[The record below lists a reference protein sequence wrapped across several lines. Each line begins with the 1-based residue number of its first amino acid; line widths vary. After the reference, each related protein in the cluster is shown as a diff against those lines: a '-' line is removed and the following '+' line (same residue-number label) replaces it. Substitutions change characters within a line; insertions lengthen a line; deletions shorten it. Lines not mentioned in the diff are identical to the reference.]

1 MTNTAPFQVLIVD
14 DHPLMRRGIRQL
26 LGASPCFNVVAE
38 AGDGATA
45 IALANQY
52 NIDII
57 LLDLNMKGRSGLDT
71 LNALRRDGCTA
82 IIIILT
88 VSEAVSDIYS
98 LIDAG
103 ADGYLLK
110 HDDPENLLKAI
121 QAAANGREAFSE
133 QIIKYLNQR
142 ENPQNNRHNPFGVLT
157 ERELDVLHE
166 LANGL
171 SNKQIASTLNISE
184 HTVKVHIRNLLRKLN
199 LRSRVA
205 ATILFLQHKGGE

>member
-38 AGDGATA
+38 AGDGTTA

-52 NIDII
+52 NIDLI

-110 HDDPENLLKAI
+110 HDDPESLLKAI

-142 ENPQNNRHNPFGVLT
+142 ETPQNSMHNPFGVLT

-205 ATILFLQHKGGE
+205 ATILFLQHKSGE